1 MSETPRPTPPRRS
14 GIVVPVKLKWHQRL
28 LAAVVYLL
36 LRGLSATW
44 RCRWE
49 DKAKAIHQKPSQ
61 NYVIAV
67 WHNRLGISMVT
78 YHKYFR
84 RHNTSPL
91 ASLISASK
99 DGGLLATVLKKF
111 GVQAARGS
119 SSRRGAQALV
129 ELRSWMDKGYHVAIT
144 PDGPRGPCYTVHDG
158 AITLAQVTGRQLI
171 PVSAHIH
178 WKFRPRS
185 WDRFQ
190 IPLPFSRCD
199 IRIGEPLTVPRQITP
214 EEREMLK
221 EELKKRLM
229 EMTTD

>member
-1 MSETPRPTPPRRS
+1 MPIYHRY
-14 GIVVPVKLKWHQRL
+14 VKH
-28 LAAVVYLL
+28 
-36 LRGLSATW
+36 
-44 RCRWE
+44 E
-49 DKAKAIHQKPSQ
+49 
-61 NYVIAV
+61 
-67 WHNRLGISMVT
+67 
-78 YHKYFR
+78 
-84 RHNTSPL
+84 NTSPL

-158 AITLAQVTGRQLI
+158 VITLAQVTGRPII
-171 PVSAHIH
+171 PVSSHIH
-178 WKFRPRS
+178 WKYRPRS

-214 EEREMLK
+214 EEREMLR